1 MAGFIG
7 DSLRIVGVSLLWEFY
22 SARGGWESFSSE
34 SGSILLRN
42 TKTLLSIRVGN
53 DLKNLDPHPLLPT
66 INKGRAIVV
75 VVPRPSVS

>member
-42 TKTLLSIRVGN
+42 TNSIVGN
-53 DLKNLDPHPLLPT
+53 DLKNLDPHPLLL
-66 INKGRAIVV
+66 IRAGN
-75 VVPRPSVS
+75 SSSSSSA